1 MITFKQFLENEEYQP
16 VRIKLNRRTP
26 PSPIQDQFIK
36 NIHDEPVLDKDARS
50 QPHGMLHP
58 SEYMFEDEDSEATV
72 VYELAKG
79 LESNEIIVKLI
90 RTFPTNRGAGK
101 KFMDRLCVEADAL
114 NVTLVLNAV
123 PLKTNDSIPATK
135 LIQFYQKF
143 GFKNKS
149 DSVKMIRIP
158 NPQS

>member
-1 MITFKQFLENEEYQP
+1 MTTFKQFLENQEDQP

-26 PSPIQDQFIK
+26 PSSIQDQFIK
-36 NIHDEPVLDKDARS
+36 NIHDEPVFDKDVRS
-50 QPHGMLHP
+50 QTHEISPDV
-58 SEYMFEDEDSEATV
+58 YIFEDEDSEATV

-90 RTFPTNRGAGK
+90 RTSPTNRGAGK

-123 PLKTNDSIPATK
+123 PLKTNDRIPATK

-149 DSVKMIRIP
+149 GDVSMIRIP

>member
-1 MITFKQFLENEEYQP
+1 MTTFKQFLENEEYQP

-26 PSPIQDQFIK
+26 PSSIQDQFIK
-36 NIHDEPVLDKDARS
+36 NIHDEPVFDKDARS
-50 QPHGMLHP
+50 QTHGMTP
-58 SEYMFEDEDSEATV
+58 DVYIFEDEDSKATV
-72 VYELAKG
+72 FYELAKG
-79 LESNEIIVKLI
+79 LESNEIIVKEI
-90 RTFPTNRGAGK
+90 RTSPTNRGAGK

-123 PLKTNDSIPATK
+123 PLKTNERIPATK

-143 GFKNKS
+143 GLKNQG

>member
-1 MITFKQFLENEEYQP
+1 MTTFKQFLENEEDQP
-16 VRIKLNRRTP
+16 VRIKLGRRTP
-26 PSPIQDQFIK
+26 PSSIQDQFIK
-36 NIHDEPVLDKDARS
+36 NIHDEPVFDKDVRS
-50 QPHGMLHP
+50 QTHEISPDV
-58 SEYMFEDEDSEATV
+58 YIFEDEDSEATV
-72 VYELAKG
+72 VYQLAKG

-90 RTFPTNRGAGK
+90 RTSPTNRGAGK

-114 NVTLVLNAV
+114 NVTLMLNAV
-123 PLKTNDSIPATK
+123 PLKTNDRIPATK

-149 DSVKMIRIP
+149 GDVAMIRIP

>member
-1 MITFKQFLENEEYQP
+1 
-16 VRIKLNRRTP
+16 
-26 PSPIQDQFIK
+26 
-36 NIHDEPVLDKDARS
+36 
-50 QPHGMLHP
+50 MLP
-58 SEYMFEDEDSEATV
+58 REYMFEDEDSEATV
-72 VYELAKG
+72 FYELAKG
-79 LESNEIIVKLI
+79 LESNEIIVKVI
-90 RTFPTNRGAGK
+90 RTSPTNRGAGK

-123 PLKTNDSIPATK
+123 PLKTNDRIPATK

-143 GFKNKS
+143 GFKNQG